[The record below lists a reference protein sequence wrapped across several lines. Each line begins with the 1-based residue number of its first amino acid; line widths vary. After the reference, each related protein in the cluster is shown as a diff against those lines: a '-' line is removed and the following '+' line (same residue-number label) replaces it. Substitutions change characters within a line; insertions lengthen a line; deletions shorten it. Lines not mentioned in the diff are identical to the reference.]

1 MPCTCTEC
9 FSYVSIVVYYLF
21 SYVVTLDGL
30 AFVAVPTRY
39 SYYSKGQN
47 QHGAVN
53 RQGTKF
59 AVFAAARTAEDEMNK
74 RRQKSNLETDN
85 ASDRISRSA
94 AIAGNTKKVCL
105 ARAVAIRSLTSTR
118 TNQTG
123 DYAFYATTKLEED
136 RIFQMLE
143 LRDRSFARLLVGT
156 VERRKGQIDQL
167 LSNFIN
173 VQKNNK
179 SSQRVQ
185 ECLRVGVAQLI
196 FLKTS
201 PHAAVKETV
210 QTLRW
215 KQSERSQHI
224 P

>member
-1 MPCTCTEC
+1 
-9 FSYVSIVVYYLF
+9 
-21 SYVVTLDGL
+21 
-30 AFVAVPTRY
+30 
-39 SYYSKGQN
+39 
-47 QHGAVN
+47 
-53 RQGTKF
+53 
-59 AVFAAARTAEDEMNK
+59 
-74 RRQKSNLETDN
+74 
-85 ASDRISRSA
+85 
-94 AIAGNTKKVCL
+94 VCL